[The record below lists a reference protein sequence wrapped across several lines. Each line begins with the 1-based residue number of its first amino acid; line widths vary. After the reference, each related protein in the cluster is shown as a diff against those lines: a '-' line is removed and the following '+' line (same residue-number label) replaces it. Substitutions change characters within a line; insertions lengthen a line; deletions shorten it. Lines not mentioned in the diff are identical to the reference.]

1 MNFALREDF
10 RNRVKIFFII
20 FYKSVYIVF
29 IFMKLSIWI
38 EALDTAFARYPTGQI
53 SGYNLAAGYRISSYF
68 S

>member
-1 MNFALREDF
+1 MNFALLEDF
-10 RNRVKIFFII
+10 GNIEKIFFFI
-20 FYKSVYIVF
+20 FYKSIYFVF

-38 EALDTAFARYPTGQI
+38 EAMDAAGQI